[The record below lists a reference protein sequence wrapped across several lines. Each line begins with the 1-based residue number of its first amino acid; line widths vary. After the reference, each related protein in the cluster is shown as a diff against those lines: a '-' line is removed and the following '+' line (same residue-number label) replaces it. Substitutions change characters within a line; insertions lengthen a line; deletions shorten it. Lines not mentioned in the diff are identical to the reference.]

1 LLVGSGKVSELSAK
15 NLIDNGADS
24 ITLLN
29 RTPERAAELASR
41 WGGQTLPFEALPA
54 ALHDADIVLSSTS
67 SPAPVIRVEHA
78 RAAMIARAGRPLL
91 LIDLAVPRDI
101 DPEVATVPGIHLYD
115 IDDLA
120 GVVSTNLL
128 RRQAEIGAVQ
138 AIVEDE
144 VDRFMAWLA
153 SRSVVPTLN
162 QLRAQADQISR
173 LEVDKALRHL
183 STLDEHGRAV
193 VESLAASIVNKLLH
207 QPTVRLKRE
216 AANGDASS
224 YAEAL
229 QYLFGLDGVTHG
241 T

>member
-1 LLVGSGKVSELSAK
+1 
-15 NLIDNGADS
+15 
-24 ITLLN
+24 
-29 RTPERAAELASR
+29 
-41 WGGQTLPFEALPA
+41 
-54 ALHDADIVLSSTS
+54 
-67 SPAPVIRVEHA
+67 
-78 RAAMIARAGRPLL
+78 MIARAGRPLL

-101 DPEVATVPGIHLYD
+101 DPEVASVPGIHLYD

-120 GVVSTNLL
+120 SVVSTNLL
-128 RRQAEIGAVQ
+128 RRQAEIEAVQ

-144 VDRFMAWLA
+144 VNRFMAWLA

-216 AANGDASS
+216 AANGDAS
-224 YAEAL
+224 
-229 QYLFGLDGVTHG
+229 
-241 T
+241 